1 MDATTLRLVD
11 FASRADFADLPLE
24 TVHECKRR
32 LIDTVACALGAY
44 DEPLSK
50 MARALAKRY
59 SGTPAASVWG
69 CTWQTTPEAA
79 AFANGVML
87 RFLDISDQYRVK
99 SGGHPSDVIAGVLA
113 VGEAM
118 HADGAAVI
126 NAVTLAYDVY
136 CSFCEAVD
144 INSKGWD
151 QPVYAGLACT
161 LGAGKLLH
169 LSREQMGNAV
179 SLSLTPN
186 MALFQTRHGE
196 LSSWKGC
203 AAANASRNGVFA
215 AFLAQDGFTG
225 PTAVFEGK
233 SGLWDIVGRFDW
245 QVSIGRGAPHRVTRT
260 NMKCFPICYHGQ
272 SAVWAAL
279 EIRARVRAQDIS
291 QITIETYRNAIE
303 MMGDDPTR
311 WAPKTR
317 ETADHSLPYVV
328 AIALLDGEVTSQSF
342 SGERLLDPAVVK
354 LMRKV
359 KINENAEFSAQ
370 YPESAWCRLRIRTVS
385 GEDVVTEARYPKGHI
400 NNPMDDKDLEA
411 KFRDLFRAYGD
422 ESQCEAAL
430 RGLWNLEHA
439 NDIGDVLRLLS
450 LDYSC
455 PKEVMTLVH
464 PKV

>member
-11 FASRADFADLPLE
+11 FASCAEFAALPAE

-32 LIDTVACALGAY
+32 LIDTFACVVGAY
-44 DEPLSK
+44 GEPLSN

-69 CTWQTTPEAA
+69 CNWQTTPEAA

-87 RFLDISDQYRVK
+87 RFLDMSDQYRVK

-118 HADGAAVI
+118 HADGASVI

-136 CSFCEAVD
+136 CSFCEAID
-144 INSKGWD
+144 INSMGWD
-151 QPVYAGLACT
+151 QPVYAGLACA
-161 LGAGKLLH
+161 LGVSKLLH
-169 LSREQMGNAV
+169 LSREQMGNAI

-186 MALFQTRHGE
+186 MALLQTRQGE
-196 LSSWKGC
+196 LSNWKGC
-203 AAANASRNGVFA
+203 AAANASRNAVFA

-245 QVSIGRGAPHRVTRT
+245 QVSIGPGAPHRVTRT

-291 QITIETYRNAIE
+291 EIAIETYRNAIE
-303 MMGDDPTR
+303 MMGNEPGR

-342 SGERLLDPAVVK
+342 SGERLVDPAVVN

-370 YPESAWCRLRIRTVS
+370 YPESAPCRLRLRTVS
-385 GEDVVTEARYPKGHI
+385 GEEVVAEVRYPKGHI
-400 NNPMDDKDLEA
+400 NNPMDDKEVEA
-411 KFRDLFRAYGD
+411 KFRDMFRAYGD
-422 ESQCEAAL
+422 DSQCETAL
-430 RGLWNLEHA
+430 RELWNFERA
-439 NDIGDVLRLLS
+439 TDIGSLLRVLS
-450 LDYSC
+450 VDHSC
-455 PKEVMTLVH
+455 PKQLMT
-464 PKV
+464 